1 MPDESETAER
11 KLLGERRSRERGAS
25 KKASEQSERPKR
37 LRLRGFGGSP
47 NGGDDWAR
55 RKRAALKSTRLP
67 TLRGGIPFST
77 FPLFQDLTRLTYGLT
92 RDY

>member
-11 KLLGERRSRERGAS
+11 KLRGERRSRERGAS
-25 KKASEQSERPKR
+25 KKASEQSERLKR

-67 TLRGGIPFST
+67 TLRGGIPFS
-77 FPLFQDLTRLTYGLT
+77 LFHYSKT
-92 RDY
+92 